1 MSSQLTELDKQT
13 IATIDEQVAMLLEK
27 SATDVSIVNT
37 LIDFIPDVKCLL
49 NADYDKQLLLHCTAY
64 PNFTYFANLIEEL

>member
-1 MSSQLTELDKQT
+1 MSSQLTELDKQM

-49 NADYDKQLLLHCTAY
+49 GADNDKQLVLHCRAY

>member
-49 NADYDKQLLLHCTAY
+49 DADGDKQLVLHCRAY